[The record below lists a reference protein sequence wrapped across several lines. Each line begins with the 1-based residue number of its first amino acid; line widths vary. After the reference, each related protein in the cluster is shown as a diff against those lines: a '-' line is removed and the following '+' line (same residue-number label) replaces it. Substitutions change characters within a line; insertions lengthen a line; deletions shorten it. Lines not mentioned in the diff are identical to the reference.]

1 MMVKTF
7 FSGKYTV
14 TVLGTSS
21 GPYNNTYSSIAV
33 GRLFM
38 CSIKLLFKLF
48 NISMSIKKRRIWIK
62 G

>member
-38 CSIKLLFKLF
+38 CSIKFLFKLLIF
-48 NISMSIKKRRIWIK
+48 QCQLKKRNMDY
-62 G
+62 